1 MSPEHKM
8 GDSSH
13 DVLIERI
20 KEDTRKSEIVYELPK
35 NEASV
40 RFVEQ
45 INEMQFNMLRSI
57 EKTQVNIVTMLIKL
71 TAESEARAELAKRD
85 AEISVLRTKIDELTE
100 LLHKVLQK
108 DDFNV

>member
-1 MSPEHKM
+1 MDEST
-8 GDSSH
+8 SH
-13 DVLIERI
+13 EILIEQI
-20 KEDTRKSEIVYELPK
+20 KEDTKTREIVSEIPRA
-35 NEASV
+35 EASV

-85 AEISVLRTKIDELTE
+85 AEISVLKTKIDELTE
-100 LLHKVLQK
+100 LLHRVLQK
-108 DDFNV
+108 DEFNL